1 MLCEYCKIGEY
12 EGFCYCN
19 KTNNLCPFVRRCVTE
34 HRWKPLDSMDK
45 CKERKDEVIVPKGM
59 NRVRF
64 ELYGE
69 LYVEVGD
76 FVYAIKNPYDYT
88 PDFVKI
94 VKVNGVW
101 YIEGFEPKQQ
111 PSTKVNKKPNK
122 PSNRKED

>member
-1 MLCEYCKIGEY
+1 
-12 EGFCYCN
+12 
-19 KTNNLCPFVRRCVTE
+19 
-34 HRWKPLDSMDK
+34 MDK

-94 VKVNGVW
+94 VKVDGVW
-101 YIEGFEPKQQ
+101 YIEGFEPKQ
-111 PSTKVNKKPNK
+111 PSNTKVNKKPNK
-122 PSNRKED
+122 PSDRKED